1 MAKIKKLP
9 PQKAKDPKK
18 TFKRLF
24 SEVFGENKLK
34 LTVVII
40 CIIIS
45 ALSTVYISTL
55 LKTLIDDF
63 ITPIVKSGTFDF
75 SPLLKAMCGWAL
87 IMLLGVTTTYLQG
100 RIMVKIAQDALLNI
114 RNKMFAK
121 LEKLPI
127 SYFDTHQHGQI
138 MSRFTNDA
146 DTLQQM
152 ISQSIVS
159 VISSGLT
166 LICVFIALLMNSWI
180 LTILIVLTVIVLM
193 NVTKIIGS
201 KSSKNFALQ
210 QKNLAKVN
218 GYIEEMM
225 NGSKVVKV
233 FNHEDAS
240 KKEFDQINNELC
252 QTMTR
257 ANTYSNVMGPVVNN
271 IGNLQYV
278 ILVFAGSLI
287 SIVTGGSY
295 SVGSLAAFLQLSKS
309 FTNPLGQIAQQV
321 NFFLMALAGAER
333 IFELLDEEEEVDNGY
348 VTLVNAKEENG
359 VLTECKER
367 TGIWAWKHPHTD
379 GSGITYTKLRGDIV
393 MSEVDFSYIEGK
405 PVLKDVSLYAHPGE
419 KIAFVGATGAGKTTI
434 TNLLNRFYDIQDGKI
449 RFDGININKIKKSD
463 LRHSLGI
470 ILQDT
475 HLFSGTIKDNI
486 RYGKLDATDEEII
499 NAAKLA
505 NAHEFIMMM
514 KDGYDTMLENDGEG
528 LSQGQRQLIAI
539 ARAAV
544 ANPPVLVMDE
554 ATSSIDTHT
563 ESLVQEGMD
572 RLMEGR
578 TVFVIA
584 HRLSTVRNSDCIMV
598 LENGRIIEKGS
609 HDQLID
615 QKGKYYQLYTGNAV
629 SSLG

>member
-75 SPLLKAMCGWAL
+75 SPLLKAMCGWAI

-159 VISSGLT
+159 VVSSGLT

-598 LENGRIIEKGS
+598 LDHGSIIERGTHDSLIAEKGV
-609 HDQLID
+609 
-615 QKGKYYQLYTGNAV
+615 YYRLYTGAFEL
-629 SSLG
+629 S

>member
-75 SPLLKAMCGWAL
+75 SPLLKAMCGWAI

-114 RNKMFAK
+114 RNKIFAK
-121 LEKLPI
+121 LERLPI

-598 LENGRIIEKGS
+598 LDHGSIIERGTHDSLIAEKGV
-609 HDQLID
+609 
-615 QKGKYYQLYTGNAV
+615 YYRLYTGAFEL
-629 SSLG
+629 S

>member
-24 SEVFGENKLK
+24 NEVFGQKKLK
-34 LTVVII
+34 LALVIL
-40 CIIIS
+40 CIVIS
-45 ALSTVYISTL
+45 AISTVYISTL
-55 LKTLIDDF
+55 LKSLIDDF
-63 ITPIVKSGTFDF
+63 ITPIIKSGNLDF
-75 SPLLKAMCGWAL
+75 SPLLRAMCLWAL
-87 IMLLGVTTTYLQG
+87 IMVVGVVASYLQG
-100 RIMVKIAQDALLNI
+100 RIMVTIAQDALLEI
-114 RNKMFAK
+114 RNKMFSK

-159 VISSGLT
+159 VLSSGLT
-166 LICVFIALLMNSWI
+166 IIFVFVALLLNSWI
-180 LTILIVLTVIVLM
+180 LTIVIVLTIFGIM
-193 NVTKIIGS
+193 KVTKVIGS
-201 KSSKNFALQ
+201 KSSKNFASQ

-225 NGSKVVKV
+225 SGSKVVKV
-233 FNHEDAS
+233 FNHEEKS
-240 KKEFDQINNELC
+240 KEEFDKINEELC
-252 QTMTR
+252 FTMTK

-278 ILVFAGSLI
+278 ILVFVGSLI
-287 SIVTGGSY
+287 TILTGGSY

-309 FTNPLGQIAQQV
+309 FTNPLGQVAQQV
-321 NFFLMALAGAER
+321 NFFLQALAGAER
-333 IFELLDEEEEVDNGY
+333 IFELLDEEEEQDNGY
-348 VTLVNAKEENG
+348 VTLVNAKIVDG
-359 VLTECKER
+359 KVTECKDR
-367 TGIWAWKHPHTD
+367 TGLWAWKHPHTD
-379 GSGITYTKLRGDIV
+379 GSGITYTPLKGDIV
-393 MSEVDFSYIEGK
+393 MSEVDFSYVEGK
-405 PVLKDVSLYAHPGE
+405 SVLKDVSLYAHPGE

-463 LRHSLGI
+463 LRHSLGV

-475 HLFSGTIKDNI
+475 HLFTGTIRDNI
-486 RYGKLDATDEEII
+486 RFGKLDATDEEIVK
-499 NAAKLA
+499 AAKLA
-505 NAHEFIMMM
+505 NAHDFIMMM
-514 KDGYDTMLENDGEG
+514 KDGYDTMLSNDGEG

-544 ANPPVLVMDE
+544 ADPPVLVMDE

-584 HRLSTVRNSDCIMV
+584 HRLSTVRNSNCIMV
-598 LENGRIIEKGS
+598 LDHGSIIERGTHDSLIEEKGV
-609 HDQLID
+609 
-615 QKGKYYQLYTGNAV
+615 YYRLYTGAFEL
-629 SSLG
+629 S

>member
-24 SEVFGENKLK
+24 HEVFGENKLK

-75 SPLLKAMCGWAL
+75 SPLLKAMCGWAI
-87 IMLLGVTTTYLQG
+87 IMLLGVTTSYLQG

-393 MSEVDFSYIEGK
+393 MSEVDFSYVEGK

-598 LENGRIIEKGS
+598 LDHGSIIERGTHDSLIAEKGV
-609 HDQLID
+609 
-615 QKGKYYQLYTGNAV
+615 YYRLYTGAFEL
-629 SSLG
+629 S

>member
-24 SEVFGENKLK
+24 HEVFGENKLK

-121 LEKLPI
+121 LERLPI

-159 VISSGLT
+159 VLSSGLT
-166 LICVFIALLMNSWI
+166 LICVFFALLMNNWI
-180 LTILIVLTVIVLM
+180 LTILIVLTIVVLM
-193 NVTKIIGS
+193 KVTKVIGS

-233 FNHEDAS
+233 FNHEEKS
-240 KKEFDQINNELC
+240 KEEFDLINNELC

-287 SIVTGGSY
+287 SIITGGSY

-393 MSEVDFSYIEGK
+393 MSEVDFSYVEGK

-598 LENGRIIEKGS
+598 LDHGSIIERGTHDSLIAEKGV
-609 HDQLID
+609 
-615 QKGKYYQLYTGNAV
+615 YYRLYTGAFEL
-629 SSLG
+629 S

>member
-1 MAKIKKLP
+1 MAKIKRLP

-24 SEVFGENKLK
+24 KVVFGQKKLR
-34 LTVVII
+34 LALVIV

-45 ALSTVYISTL
+45 AISTVYISTL
-55 LKTLIDDF
+55 LKSLIDDF
-63 ITPIVKSGTFDF
+63 ITPIINSGNFDF
-75 SPLLKAMCGWAL
+75 SPLLRAMCFWAI
-87 IMLLGVTTTYLQG
+87 IMVVGVVASYLQG
-100 RIMVKIAQDALLNI
+100 RIMVTIAQDALLEI
-114 RNKMFAK
+114 RNKMFKK

-159 VISSGLT
+159 VLSSGLT
-166 LICVFIALLMNSWI
+166 IIFVFVALLLNSWI
-180 LTILIVLTVIVLM
+180 LTIVIVLTIFGLM
-193 NVTKIIGS
+193 KVTKVIGS
-201 KSSKNFALQ
+201 KSSKNFASQ
-210 QKNLAKVN
+210 QKNLAVVN
-218 GYIEEMM
+218 GFVEEMM
-225 NGSKVVKV
+225 SGSKVVKV
-233 FNHEDAS
+233 FNHEEKC
-240 KKEFDQINNELC
+240 KKEFDSINEELC
-252 QTMTR
+252 LTMTK

-278 ILVFAGSLI
+278 ILVFVGSLI
-287 SIVTGGSY
+287 TILTGGSY

-309 FTNPLGQIAQQV
+309 FTNPLGQVAQQV
-321 NFFLMALAGAER
+321 NFFLQALAGAER
-333 IFELLDEEEEVDNGY
+333 IFELLDEEEEQDNGY
-348 VTLVNAKEENG
+348 VTLVNAKIVDG
-359 VLTECKER
+359 KVTECKDR
-367 TGIWAWKHPHTD
+367 TGLWAWKHPHTD
-379 GSGITYTKLRGDIV
+379 GSGITYTPLKGDIV
-393 MSEVDFSYIEGK
+393 MSEVDFSYVEGK

-463 LRHSLGI
+463 LRHSLGV

-475 HLFSGTIKDNI
+475 HLFTGTIRDNI
-486 RYGKLDATDEEII
+486 RFGKLDATDEEIVK
-499 NAAKLA
+499 AAKLA
-505 NAHEFIMMM
+505 NAHDFIMMM
-514 KDGYDTMLENDGEG
+514 KDGYDTMLSNDGEG

-544 ANPPVLVMDE
+544 ADPPVLVMDE

-584 HRLSTVRNSDCIMV
+584 HRLSTVRNSNCIMV
-598 LENGRIIEKGS
+598 LDHGSIIERGTHDSLIEEKGV
-609 HDQLID
+609 
-615 QKGKYYQLYTGNAV
+615 YYRLYTGAFEL
-629 SSLG
+629 S

>member
-24 SEVFGENKLK
+24 HEVFGENKLK

-87 IMLLGVTTTYLQG
+87 IMVLGVTTTYLQG

-121 LEKLPI
+121 LERLPI

-539 ARAAV
+539 ARSAV

-598 LENGRIIEKGS
+598 LDHGSIIERGTHDSLIAEKGV
-609 HDQLID
+609 
-615 QKGKYYQLYTGNAV
+615 YYRLYTGAFEL
-629 SSLG
+629 S

>member
-75 SPLLKAMCGWAL
+75 SPLLKAMCGWAI

-193 NVTKIIGS
+193 YVTKIIGS

-393 MSEVDFSYIEGK
+393 MSEVDFSYVEGK

-598 LENGRIIEKGS
+598 LDHGSIIERGTHDSLIAEKGV
-609 HDQLID
+609 
-615 QKGKYYQLYTGNAV
+615 YYRLYTGAFEL
-629 SSLG
+629 S

>member
-24 SEVFGENKLK
+24 HEVFGENKLK

-87 IMLLGVTTTYLQG
+87 IMVLGVTTTYLQG

-121 LEKLPI
+121 LERLPI

-539 ARAAV
+539 ARSAV

-598 LENGRIIEKGS
+598 LDHGSIIERGTHESLIAEKGV
-609 HDQLID
+609 
-615 QKGKYYQLYTGNAV
+615 YYRLYTGAFEL
-629 SSLG
+629 S

>member
-1 MAKIKKLP
+1 MAKIKRLP

-24 SEVFGENKLK
+24 KVVFGQKKLK
-34 LTVVII
+34 LALVIV

-45 ALSTVYISTL
+45 AISTVYISTL
-55 LKTLIDDF
+55 LKSLIDDF
-63 ITPIVKSGTFDF
+63 ITPIINSGNFDF
-75 SPLLKAMCGWAL
+75 SPLLRAMCFWAI
-87 IMLLGVTTTYLQG
+87 IMVVGVIASYLQG
-100 RIMVKIAQDALLNI
+100 RIMVTIAQDALLEI
-114 RNKMFAK
+114 RNKMFKK

-159 VISSGLT
+159 VLSSGLT
-166 LICVFIALLMNSWI
+166 IIFVFVALLLNSWI
-180 LTILIVLTVIVLM
+180 LTIVIVLTIFGLM
-193 NVTKIIGS
+193 KVTKVIGS
-201 KSSKNFALQ
+201 KSSKNFASQ
-210 QKNLAKVN
+210 QKNLAVVN
-218 GYIEEMM
+218 GFVEEMM
-225 NGSKVVKV
+225 SGSKVVKV
-233 FNHEDAS
+233 FNHEEKC
-240 KKEFDQINNELC
+240 KKEFDNINEELC
-252 QTMTR
+252 LTMTK

-278 ILVFAGSLI
+278 ILVFVGSLI
-287 SIVTGGSY
+287 TILTGGSY

-309 FTNPLGQIAQQV
+309 FTNPLGQVAQQV
-321 NFFLMALAGAER
+321 NFFLQALAGAER
-333 IFELLDEEEEVDNGY
+333 IFELLDEEEEQDNGY
-348 VTLVNAKEENG
+348 VTLVNAKIVNG
-359 VLTECKER
+359 KLTECKDR
-367 TGIWAWKHPHTD
+367 TGLWAWKHPHTD
-379 GSGITYTKLRGDIV
+379 GSGITYTPLKGDIV
-393 MSEVDFSYIEGK
+393 MSEVDFSYVEGK

-463 LRHSLGI
+463 LRHSLGV

-475 HLFSGTIKDNI
+475 HLFTGTIRDNI
-486 RYGKLDATDEEII
+486 RFGKLDATDEEIVK
-499 NAAKLA
+499 AAKLA
-505 NAHEFIMMM
+505 NAHDFIMMM
-514 KDGYDTMLENDGEG
+514 KDGYDTMLSNDGEG

-544 ANPPVLVMDE
+544 ADPPVLVMDE

-584 HRLSTVRNSDCIMV
+584 HRLSTVRNSNCIMV
-598 LENGRIIEKGS
+598 LDHGSIIERGTHDSLIEEKGV
-609 HDQLID
+609 
-615 QKGKYYQLYTGNAV
+615 YYRLYTGAFEL
-629 SSLG
+629 S